1 MLLLETPLSLSLSL
15 LTLPVDLEQIPFG
28 AFCHSFSQSNIHMT
42 SNEQQVTLGYLSFIR
57 RQRQQSLL
65 DLTLAFQDISE
76 RRVVETTYD
85 SLDVQA
91 ILKDSESAV
100 LAIVGNELQLHSH
113 MNVLLLQQL
122 LRQAVG
128 VLHIQK
134 HLH

>member
-1 MLLLETPLSLSLSL
+1 
-15 LTLPVDLEQIPFG
+15 
-28 AFCHSFSQSNIHMT
+28 MT

-57 RQRQQSLL
+57 RQRRQSLL
-65 DLTLAFQDISE
+65 DLTLAFEDISE

-85 SLDVQA
+85 SSDVQG
-91 ILKDSESAV
+91 ILKDLEAAV

-128 VLHIQK
+128 FAYKSISS
-134 HLH
+134 